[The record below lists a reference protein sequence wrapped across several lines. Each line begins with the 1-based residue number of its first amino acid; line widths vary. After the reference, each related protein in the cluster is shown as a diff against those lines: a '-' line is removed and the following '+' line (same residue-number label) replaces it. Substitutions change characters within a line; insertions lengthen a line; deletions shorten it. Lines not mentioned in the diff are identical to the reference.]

1 MKGDVRPMKGAVCVG
16 KGLTGVGR
24 GGVIICSLEL
34 MGVKTELGAGV
45 CRVKG
50 EGGTTFPSVIQVGGV
65 VVGDDW

>member
-1 MKGDVRPMKGAVCVG
+1 
-16 KGLTGVGR
+16 
-24 GGVIICSLEL
+24 

-65 VVGDDW
+65 VVGDDWWGVWGGDRRVDRVGGGWV

>member
-1 MKGDVRPMKGAVCVG
+1 VKGDVRPMKGAVCVG

-50 EGGTTFPSVIQVGGV
+50 EV
-65 VVGDDW
+65 